1 MPPFKTYSDEKNIY
15 SVDMMMAYVNL
26 FKPKTVDFDIQ
37 ENLWQIEQP
46 VWGDYSPLD
55 VLQNPEKKKYAE
67 NIKRI
72 RDADLSYPIFITSKD
87 QIIDGYHRVL
97 KAVRKKEKTVK
108 AYVLDAV
115 ILKKCILQKD
125 MEIHEVLELFYK
137 RFCH

>member
-108 AYVLDAV
+108 
-115 ILKKCILQKD
+115 LQ
-125 MEIHEVLELFYK
+125 
-137 RFCH
+137 